1 MMERDTAL
9 DWERSVI
16 ATAIT
21 EPSSIE
27 EALELLPS
35 DFTGP
40 NQIAWAEILN
50 LHSRGGIDAR
60 ALSNALNNSAD
71 FERMSAGEPVA
82 NYLADVLTFRGTNM
96 TSYVQMVIDR
106 SIRRQL
112 RRYAGLI
119 AAEADNDSKKI
130 DELLDFAEQ
139 KILTLRHNRQDQD
152 LSMADIMG
160 IFIPRMEGLLAG
172 TIQPG
177 WVPETLAVRNIID
190 YMEDEDFLVNAARP
204 GEGKSS
210 WMRYE
215 FYLAAKLHNRSCAIL
230 NYENAPIEYA
240 RYFLAIETQIDS
252 KKLKMPSLMTPQ
264 EREQVRAAAERI
276 SRLPIRVVTTRRTV
290 SAAISAA
297 RRLASTQGITLLGLD
312 YIQLLN
318 NGLENRV
325 NDISLTTATLR
336 AFALDTKIPVIANCQ
351 LSREIERRGN
361 NRNNGDE
368 QQRMSGEAAEPE
380 LSDLRES
387 GSIEQDATQV
397 IFPRPMRN
405 VPISILSMFPENWD
419 NNVLQSQRPR
429 VVPVFFYVKKNRN
442 GTAAKSDPVAWLK
455 HTDTYRTLERNRLE
469 SAR

>member
-1 MMERDTAL
+1 MTERDTAL

-21 EPSSIE
+21 EPSSID
-27 EALELLPS
+27 EAVELLPS

-60 ALSNALNNSAD
+60 ALANSLNNSTD
-71 FERMSAGEPVA
+71 FERMSAGETVA
-82 NYLADVLTFRGTNM
+82 NYLAEIMTFRGTNM
-96 TSYVQMVIDR
+96 TAYVQMVIDR

-119 AAEADNDSKKI
+119 ASEADNQEKRVE
-130 DELLDFAEQ
+130 ELLDFAEQ
-139 KILTLRHNRQDQD
+139 RILTLRRNRQDQD

-160 IFIPRMEGLLAG
+160 IFIPRMEGLIAG
-172 TIQPG
+172 TIVPG
-177 WVPETLAVRNIID
+177 WVPQTQAVRDIVD
-190 YMEDEDFLVNAARP
+190 YLEDEDFMVNAARP

-240 RYFLAIETQIDS
+240 RYFLAIETGIDS
-252 KKLKMPSLMTPQ
+252 KKLKSPRLMSAE
-264 EREQVRAAAERI
+264 EREQVRLAAEAI

-290 SAAISAA
+290 AAAISKA
-297 RRLASTQGITLLGLD
+297 RQLVALNNVTLIGLD

-325 NDISLTTATLR
+325 NDISLTTGTLR
-336 AFALDTKIPVIANCQ
+336 AFALDTHIPVIANSQ
-351 LSREIERRGN
+351 LSREIERRGA
-361 NRNNGDE
+361 D
-368 QQRMSGEAAEPE
+368 SDGEAAEPE

-397 IFPRPMRN
+397 IFPRPMRK
-405 VPISILSMFPENWD
+405 PSDRILGMFPENWD
-419 NNVLQSQRPR
+419 GNVLQTQKPR
-429 VVPVFFYVKKNRN
+429 VVPVYFYVKKNRN
-442 GTAAKSDPVAWLK
+442 GTTAKSEPVAWYK
-455 HTDTYRTLERNRLE
+455 HLDTYRTLMRGAIE
-469 SAR
+469 STR